1 MLGLKLDS
9 SLLFSI
15 ESNLDWGQN
24 WCLNKHEVR
33 VIGKTA
39 KEPDEGL
46 LKLIVALGRDVVV
59 LQVLLSVESDLSGF
73 DSSVLLV
80 DLVSD
85 KDDGDVIADPGEV
98 LVPLGDILV
107 GDSGGDIEHENGG
120 MSSNIVSFSESS

>member
-1 MLGLKLDS
+1 M
-9 SLLFSI
+9 
-15 ESNLDWGQN
+15 
-24 WCLNKHEVR
+24 
-33 VIGKTA
+33 
-39 KEPDEGL
+39 
-46 LKLIVALGRDVVV
+46 
-59 LQVLLSVESDLSGF
+59 ESDLSGF